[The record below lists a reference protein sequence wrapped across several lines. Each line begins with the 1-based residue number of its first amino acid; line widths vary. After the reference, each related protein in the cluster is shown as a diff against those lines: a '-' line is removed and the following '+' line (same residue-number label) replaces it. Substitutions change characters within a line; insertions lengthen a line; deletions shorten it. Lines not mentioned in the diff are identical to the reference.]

1 MNFNKQTTAYCKAIA
16 IILVISGHYLH
27 LIGMDNLYTMN
38 SGAIGVGMFLFV
50 SGYGLEASIEKV
62 NFQVD
67 LSQLIRIVSLI
78 IVYEFATI
86 LKIIITIFMHMNQG
100 GNLKELF
107 ILGFRSDLDPTM
119 WYMFFIIFM
128 YCAFYVVHYLIENI
142 FIKWIIMLI
151 CGLILAGVSHYISAS
166 FSFVLGVVA
175 FDLRNNEKLFNVIA
189 IILAFISS
197 FILFGFI
204 KIPYDFVISSP
215 AINMTILVVFV
226 PICCMK
232 LLNNLS
238 EINGLDF
245 FYASLKQ
252 IAKLSFALYL
262 FEVFGFSNPVFSNV
276 IVNYRIWG
284 ILSYLFIL
292 LVVAY
297 LFTNY
302 IVKPL
307 NYRNLTDAISGLL
320 R

>member
-1 MNFNKQTTAYCKAIA
+1 
-16 IILVISGHYLH
+16 
-27 LIGMDNLYTMN
+27 
-38 SGAIGVGMFLFV
+38 
-50 SGYGLEASIEKV
+50 
-62 NFQVD
+62 
-67 LSQLIRIVSLI
+67 
-78 IVYEFATI
+78 
-86 LKIIITIFMHMNQG
+86 
-100 GNLKELF
+100 
-107 ILGFRSDLDPTM
+107 
-119 WYMFFIIFM
+119 
-128 YCAFYVVHYLIENI
+128 
-142 FIKWIIMLI
+142 
-151 CGLILAGVSHYISAS
+151 
-166 FSFVLGVVA
+166 
-175 FDLRNNEKLFNVIA
+175 
-189 IILAFISS
+189 
-197 FILFGFI
+197 
-204 KIPYDFVISSP
+204 
-215 AINMTILVVFV
+215 MTILVVFV

-262 FEVFGFSNPVFSNV
+262 FEGFGFSNPVFSNV

-302 IVKPL
+302 IIKPL